1 MRPETISLLSD
12 LYDNREAISRKL
24 DESSRESL
32 VRCIQN
38 SVRSGET
45 DREFIRLC
53 KTQLGEF
60 LDLKKYSNCSADE
73 RLGSKDKGKLTPL
86 PPDIEKIA
94 NELVK
99 VLKQPKPEVRLPEDK
114 KK

>member
-1 MRPETISLLSD
+1 VRPETISLLSD

-32 VRCIQN
+32 IRYIQN
-38 SVRSGET
+38 SFRSGEIER
-45 DREFIRLC
+45 DFIRLC
-53 KTQLGEF
+53 KAQLKEF
-60 LDLKKYSNCSADE
+60 VDLNKYSADE
-73 RLGSKDKGKLTPL
+73 KLGSEDKGKLTPA
-86 PPDIEKIA
+86 DVEKFT

-99 VLKQPKPEVRLPEDK
+99 VLKQPKPEVKPSEDK

>member
-1 MRPETISLLSD
+1 VRPETISLLSD

-32 VRCIQN
+32 LKCIQN
-38 SVRSGET
+38 SVHSGQI
-45 DREFIRLC
+45 DKDFIPLC
-53 KTQLGEF
+53 KAQLKEF
-60 LDLKKYSNCSADE
+60 VDLKKYSADE
-73 RLGSKDKGKLTPL
+73 RLGSKDQGKLTP
-86 PPDIEKIA
+86 PPADVEKFT

-99 VLKQPKPEVRLPEDK
+99 VLKQPKPEVKPSEDK